1 MNSTTFQLGPL
12 AGAVEAAVREAQ
24 EQQVVKRIWRKDA
37 SLWKTDPQAQDNIR
51 SSLGWVTVSDEML
64 GVADELMEYGEIIR
78 QRGFQHVM
86 VCGMGGSSLC
96 PEVLR
101 RSFGHQPEFPELI
114 VLDST
119 DPDFIASLARR
130 IDVERTLF
138 VVASKSGSTI
148 EPTTF
153 YKFWYDY
160 LKKRNPSAGQNFI
173 AITDPGSPLVDT
185 ASQLNFQRIFL
196 NQADIGGR
204 FSALSYFGMVP
215 AALAGLDIRRLLSRA
230 KTAEQSCSPVMS
242 LQSNPGLQ
250 LGAALSEAVAAGRD
264 KLTLVID
271 DQISSLGLW
280 IEQLVAESTGKEGKG
295 ILPVAG
301 ESLDDPSVY
310 GSDRLFVSIS
320 IGSGDDAISHKLDA
334 LVAAGFPVVRRTLG
348 DVYDLGAEFFVWEF
362 ATACAGWRLAINP
375 FDQPD
380 VQLAKQ
386 ATSDVLIVFKQQ
398 KQLPTHT
405 QLAKDDLL
413 TLFVDDEGE
422 RPIHSDAVAS
432 VLGSHIEKIKPG
444 DYIAVLA
451 YVEETAETEKL
462 LQQLQK
468 VLRDKTRCAATTG
481 YGPRY
486 LHSTGQLH
494 KGGPNSGVFLEITA
508 NDETDFPI
516 PGEDYSFSVLKQAQA
531 FGDFRALARKGR
543 RVLGVDIG
551 NNGVKAL
558 SRLLELLGS

>member
-1 MNSTTFQLGPL
+1 MNSMIFQLGPI
-12 AGAVEAAVREAQ
+12 AAAVDVAVREAH
-24 EQQVVKRIWRKDA
+24 EQQVVKHIWRKDA
-37 SLWKTDPQAQDNIR
+37 SLWKSDSNAQDNIR
-51 SSLGWVTVSDEML
+51 SSLGWLTVADEML

-78 QRGFQHVM
+78 QRGFKHVM

-96 PEVLR
+96 PEVFR
-101 RSFGHQPEFPELI
+101 RSFGQQPNFPELI

-119 DPDFIASLARR
+119 DPDFIATLARR
-130 IDVERTLF
+130 IDADKTLF
-138 VVASKSGSTI
+138 IVASKSGSTI

-160 LKKRNPSAGQNFI
+160 LKKHNPSAGQNFV
-173 AITDPGSPLVDT
+173 AITDPGSPLVEI
-185 ASQLNFQRIFL
+185 AAQLSFQRVFL

-215 AALAGLDIRRLLSRA
+215 AALAGLDLKKLLSRA
-230 KTAEQSCSPVMS
+230 KNAEQSCSPVIP
-242 LQSNPGLQ
+242 LQTNPGFQ
-250 LGAALSEAVAAGRD
+250 LGTVLSEAAVAGRD

-295 ILPVAG
+295 ILPIAG
-301 ESLDDPSVY
+301 ETLGDPSAY

-320 IGSGDDAISHKLDA
+320 IGDVDNDVRQKLDV
-334 LVAAGFPVVRRTLG
+334 LSAAGHPVVRRALE
-348 DVYDLGAEFFVWEF
+348 DVYDLGSEFFIWEF

-386 ATSDVLIVFKQQ
+386 ATNDVLKVFKEQ
-398 KQLPTHT
+398 KKLASHKQV
-405 QLAKDDLL
+405 AKDDLL
-413 TLFVDDEGE
+413 TVFVDDERDPPDGD
-422 RPIHSDAVAS
+422 SVAALLATHLAS
-432 VLGSHIEKIKPG
+432 AKAG
-444 DYIAVLA
+444 DYVAILA
-451 YVEETAETEKL
+451 YLEETPETEQL

-468 VLRDKTRCAATTG
+468 TLRDKTRCAVTSG
-481 YGPRY
+481 FGPRY

-494 KGGPNSGVFLEITA
+494 KGGPNSGVFIEITA
-508 NDETDFPI
+508 NDETDLPI
-516 PGEDYSFSVLKQAQA
+516 PGEDYTFSVLKQAQA
-531 FGDFRALARKGR
+531 SGDFRALAGRDR
-543 RVLGVDIG
+543 RVLGIDLR

-558 SRLLELLGS
+558 TRLVELIGS

>member
-1 MNSTTFQLGPL
+1 MNSMTFQLGPI
-12 AGAVEAAVREAQ
+12 ADVVDAALRDAE

-37 SLWKTDPQAQDNIR
+37 SLWKTDPKAQDNIR
-51 SSLGWVTVSDEML
+51 SSLGWLTVTDEMI
-64 GVADELMEYGEIIR
+64 GVADELMEYAEFIR
-78 QRGFQHVM
+78 KRGFLYVM

-101 RSFGHQPEFPELI
+101 RSFRQQPDSPELI

-119 DPDFIASLARR
+119 DPDFIGNLAYR
-130 IDVERTLF
+130 IDADKTLF
-138 VVASKSGSTI
+138 IVASKSGSTI

-153 YKFWYDY
+153 YKFWYNY
-160 LKKRNPSAGQNFI
+160 LAQLNSTPGQNFI
-173 AITDPGSPLVDT
+173 AITDPGSPLVED
-185 ASQLNFQRIFL
+185 ASRLNFQRVFL

-215 AALAGLDIRRLLSRA
+215 AALAGLDIRKLLSRA
-230 KTAEQSCSPVMS
+230 KNAEQSCSPAIP
-242 LQSNPGLQ
+242 LHSNPGLQ
-250 LGAALSEAVAAGRD
+250 LGAVLGEAFAAGRD

-271 DQISSLGLW
+271 SRISSLGLW

-301 ESLDDPSVY
+301 ETLGEPSVY
-310 GSDRLFVSIS
+310 GSDRLFVAIS
-320 IGSGDDAISHKLDA
+320 IGEMDFGVNQRLDA
-334 LVAAGFPVVRRTLG
+334 LSAAGHPVVRRTLD
-348 DVYDLGAEFFVWEF
+348 DVYDLGSEFLIWEF
-362 ATACAGWRLAINP
+362 ATACAGWRLGINP

-386 ATSDVLIVFKQQ
+386 ATNDALQVFKEQR
-398 KQLPTHT
+398 QLPPHNEV
-405 QLAKDDLL
+405 AKDDLL
-413 TLFVDDEGE
+413 SLFMDDEAS
-422 RPIHSDAVAS
+422 SDNS
-432 VLGSHIEKIKPG
+432 VEKVLASHIVKAKGG

-451 YVEETAETEKL
+451 FVEETTETQEI

-468 VLRDKTRCAATTG
+468 HLRDKTGCATTTG

-494 KGGPNSGVFLEITA
+494 KGGPDTGVFIEITS
-508 NDETDFPI
+508 NDETDWPI

-531 FGDFRALARKGR
+531 AGDFRALARKGR
-543 RVLGVDIG
+543 RVLGVDLG
-551 NNGVKAL
+551 DNGVKAL
-558 SRLLELLGS
+558 RRLLELI